1 MIKKV
6 EKGKH
11 VGQWKVRIQPV
22 DKITGKRLSFPVK
35 YVDSKKEAVKLERE
49 LWAEYENGL
58 NPSDGTA
65 IFADEFQ
72 KYVDRRAKTISPVTL
87 KAWQGSA
94 DDFKTYFGKAK
105 INQITTALVSEYA
118 HKYVDEH
125 HATVSKSSTIAK
137 RLIHMRNFFK
147 TIVGK
152 TIKENPVPEGA
163 LKLFFKQS
171 DFTVPQEWY
180 IFSSDQLE
188 SIRNLI
194 FKDLQHASVMN
205 WSSKLA
211 ILIESYT
218 GMRVSEVQ
226 ALKFNKVVFEDSA
239 WTFRINN
246 SWSDYEKSFTGALKA
261 RPKGYSRTVLP
272 VPQKLIILLQKFK
285 NKQEDFL
292 KKHDLDNPLDLVFI
306 NIHDY
311 KASATDQPVNQR
323 SINEMLKNI
332 CDRLN
337 IKADGKLLSMY
348 SFRHTICTNLANTPG
363 MSYPWAAEKMGHSLQ
378 MFMNTYVG
386 IDPNMNQQMNK
397 LWVS

>member
-180 IFSSDQLE
+180 IFTSDQ
-188 SIRNLI
+188 
-194 FKDLQHASVMN
+194 F
-205 WSSKLA
+205 
-211 ILIESYT
+211 
-218 GMRVSEVQ
+218 
-226 ALKFNKVVFEDSA
+226 
-239 WTFRINN
+239 
-246 SWSDYEKSFTGALKA
+246 
-261 RPKGYSRTVLP
+261 
-272 VPQKLIILLQKFK
+272 
-285 NKQEDFL
+285 
-292 KKHDLDNPLDLVFI
+292 
-306 NIHDY
+306 
-311 KASATDQPVNQR
+311 
-323 SINEMLKNI
+323 
-332 CDRLN
+332 
-337 IKADGKLLSMY
+337 
-348 SFRHTICTNLANTPG
+348 
-363 MSYPWAAEKMGHSLQ
+363 
-378 MFMNTYVG
+378 
-386 IDPNMNQQMNK
+386 
-397 LWVS
+397 